1 MLQLQNWESGSKP
14 PGPFSSSQ
22 SNVAKVAMNKKGDE
36 TFCVEKIMK
45 SLQNRVWERQTLS
58 PIAGVSP
65 DTMKILTPQNQ
76 LRTRGVG
83 GAVRSQEQKHER
95 ETTLQSA
102 GLQAFVP
109 SFKNDFNFNYRA

>member
-1 MLQLQNWESGSKP
+1 
-14 PGPFSSSQ
+14 
-22 SNVAKVAMNKKGDE
+22 
-36 TFCVEKIMK
+36 MK

-109 SFKNDFNFNYRA
+109 SFENHCNFNYMIYIFISDTL